1 MGNTKSNWTDRRSFG
16 VEGAKTI
23 SKDDVKK
30 FITSPHA
37 SKFKRALLHV
47 NAQTILRLSNKKLYF
62 VHTNTVIN
70 WLNKISLEL
79 PRTCDIVVG
88 IPRSG
93 LFLATYMGERLN
105 LPLSTPEL
113 LAKGLY
119 WEVSGI
125 DGNEYLKSDKSFHH
139 VLLIDDSVNYG
150 TAIKDSRDA
159 ICSKFPE
166 IKFTK
171 IVLFAL
177 KDGAKHA
184 DFIMETVGIINKV
197 CEWSLTSRYRG
208 YIASDL
214 DGVICEDGPMDK
226 LADAK
231 PLFVPSYPLVAII
244 TDRLEKYREETQRW
258 LNKNNVKY
266 DRLFMSPNAEST
278 ALHKIE
284 VLRKLRPPMYI
295 ESDEALAEK
304 IWKASGVPTLCYKT
318 MKFYS

>member
-1 MGNTKSNWTDRRSFG
+1 
-16 VEGAKTI
+16 
-23 SKDDVKK
+23 
-30 FITSPHA
+30 
-37 SKFKRALLHV
+37 
-47 NAQTILRLSNKKLYF
+47 
-62 VHTNTVIN
+62 
-70 WLNKISLEL
+70 
-79 PRTCDIVVG
+79 
-88 IPRSG
+88 
-93 LFLATYMGERLN
+93 MGERLN

-125 DGNEYLKSDKSFHH
+125 DGNEYLKSDRSFRH
-139 VLLIDDSVNYG
+139 VILIDDSINYG
-150 TAIKDSRDA
+150 TAIKSSQDTIRSR
-159 ICSKFPE
+159 FPNVR
-166 IKFTK
+166 FTK

-177 KDGAKHA
+177 RDAAKHA
-184 DFIMETVGIINKV
+184 DFIMETVCLINRIY
-197 CEWSLTSRYRG
+197 EWHLMSGYKG

-266 DRLFMSPNAEST
+266 DRLFMAPNAEST
-278 ALHKIE
+278 ALNKIE

-295 ESDEALAEK
+295 ESDEVLAEK

-318 MKFYS
+318 MIFYS